1 MGGALVHPVLH
12 KNALLVPAAILAC
25 GGLGHACYVAFVLN
39 IGFWEHLRDSAR
51 NSQPRQVLYVVDG
64 EVLDVSGTTT
74 LVYRTQTTCFWVR
87 YVRSPNQVDFK
98 SNGWIHLSMW
108 DNLNCNLL

>member
-1 MGGALVHPVLH
+1 MGARIHPMLH

-64 EVLDVSGTTT
+64 EVLDVSGCAHSS
-74 LVYRTQTTCFWVR
+74 VSY
-87 YVRSPNQVDFK
+87 P
-98 SNGWIHLSMW
+98 
-108 DNLNCNLL
+108 DNLLLAAQESLGPSSQQSWGVETSRFPSMR